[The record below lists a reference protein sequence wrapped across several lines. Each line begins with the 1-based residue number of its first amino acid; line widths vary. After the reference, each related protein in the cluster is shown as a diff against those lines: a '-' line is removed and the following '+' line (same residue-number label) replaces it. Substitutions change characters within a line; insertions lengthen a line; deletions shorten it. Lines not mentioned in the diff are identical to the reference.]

1 MAKAAT
7 VIRDER
13 SFGGRLKQ
21 FPGRTKGF
29 FSDVR
34 NEMRKV
40 TFPSLKEVRATTT
53 VVIITVFLFAL
64 YFWLI
69 DLGIGN
75 VITWV
80 LHRGA
85 RQGSIG
91 RFAAAYGRAEHKW

>member
-7 VIRDER
+7 VTRDER

-85 RQGSIG
+85 R
-91 RFAAAYGRAEHKW
+91 